1 MAPTRRLKIGEK
13 TTAGDKVVEKRFT
26 NGHKTFNASEAKAF
40 HETLRAEKFSATI
53 FDSKKHEMI
62 RPRNPL
68 TGELTPRDEGTETKS
83 ERRGNPLIP
92 LNQTETKFRQQVQ
105 VTSKI
110 GVPIDLLE
118 MSEGPKFRISSLR
131 CLQDNITGELDF
143 LKSKINAKEE
153 KVKANIRRNKELYL
167 TSITKTKLSD
177 EQRHEHSLR
186 WGI

>member
-1 MAPTRRLKIGEK
+1 MT
-13 TTAGDKVVEKRFT
+13 
-26 NGHKTFNASEAKAF
+26 
-40 HETLRAEKFSATI
+40 
-53 FDSKKHEMI
+53 

-68 TGELTPRDEGTETKS
+68 IGELTPRDEGSETKS

-92 LNQTETKFRQQVQ
+92 LNQPETKIREQVN

-143 LKSKINAKEE
+143 LKSKINAREE
-153 KVKANIRRNKELYL
+153 KVKSSIRNNKESYL
-167 TSITKTKLSD
+167 SSVLKTKLID

-186 WGI
+186 WGN